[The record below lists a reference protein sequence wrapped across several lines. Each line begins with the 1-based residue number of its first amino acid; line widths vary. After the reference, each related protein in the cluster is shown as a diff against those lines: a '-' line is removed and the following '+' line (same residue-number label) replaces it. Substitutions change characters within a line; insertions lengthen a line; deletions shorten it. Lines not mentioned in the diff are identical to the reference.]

1 MVRNMIKLMV
11 VVLSL
16 ALLGGC
22 ATVIQPIP
30 AQDLN
35 PKLKSGALVQKTNN
49 FEVIMDT
56 SASMD
61 DPYQWSHYAYTT
73 TMKTTK
79 IEFEQSLVQL
89 FNDTIP
95 NLKLT
100 AGLRDFAGERM
111 LTRPFMTKLWYGMA
125 PWVKEDLG
133 KTIFEINTYGVE
145 SPLDLALDA
154 ATTDLKPLAGQSAV
168 IIFSDGL
175 EMPKAVA
182 SAQAMKT
189 TLKDKVCIYAVLIG
203 DDVITLD
210 KPQGEGKALLDQ
222 VVKAGQCGFMVTG
235 KQVSTA
241 AGMADFVEKIFLGP
255 PVAAAVVPAAVL
267 PPGVVAQLDTV
278 YFDFDKYNVKSEFKD
293 AVKKNADYLK
303 ANKANNVLIE
313 GNTDERGT
321 NEYNMALG
329 QRRADSAAKALQAA
343 GVEAKRIKAMSNG
356 EEKPVCKESNEA
368 CWAKNRNAM
377 FFVTKP

>member
-1 MVRNMIKLMV
+1 MIKLLV

-210 KPQGEGKALLDQ
+210 NPQGEGKAQLDK

-255 PVAAAVVPAAVL
+255 AAAAVVAPPAAALL

-303 ANKANNVLIE
+303 ANKASNVLIE

-356 EEKPVCKESNEA
+356 EEKPVCKESTDA

-377 FFVTKP
+377 FFVTNP